1 MAQQAQ
7 VAREKVERERERV
20 AKLSPEPLVAADVHF
35 KMIDRWALNAEEARY
50 ELHIELSMPIDTVL
64 LQCDV
69 PIELI
74 DADTNSAIV
83 SRTPS
88 AAGGVLA
95 TYRCQEPTNRLQVC
109 LRTSEGR
116 YGSLQAYVW
125 PRISPKTCRAATYPI
140 KPLSLHTRVHDV
152 PTEAALPVMN
162 ALRISGSFTLAE
174 VRR

>member
-1 MAQQAQ
+1 MLSLISAVPSVRIPGGYD
-7 VAREKVERERERV
+7 VASQCITALPNRALYNASAAGPAAAGCGAEMVE
-20 AKLSPEPLVAADVHF
+20 APLIQIYAADVHF

-88 AAGGVLA
+88 V
-95 TYRCQEPTNRLQVC
+95 E
-109 LRTSEGR
+109 
-116 YGSLQAYVW
+116 
-125 PRISPKTCRAATYPI
+125 
-140 KPLSLHTRVHDV
+140 
-152 PTEAALPVMN
+152 
-162 ALRISGSFTLAE
+162 
-174 VRR
+174 